1 MGAGYDQRDAAGF
14 INILGLPLQVEALTR
29 TDKK

>member
-14 INILGLPLQVEALTR
+14 INILGLPMQVDAIT
-29 TDKK
+29 KMNSK